1 MSEAANLVFQWIF
14 SVKHQFFHV
23 SIVKI
28 LIFYQFLTVLLI
40 MTLLTLHS
48 KTFTSLGFQRSAKY
62 LWLFSIN
69 WYFRLKVGINLTPL
83 KIWAFSP
90 NFLVRKS
97 WGICPKICKNCPFT
111 ENFLTRILG
120 EIHSF
125 HLPWAEVR
133 CFLNLAELALIKP
146 NVTLL
151 ITDWK

>member
-62 LWLFSIN
+62 HWLFSIN

-120 EIHSF
+120 EKAWILLDVITGFIHF
-125 HLPWAEVR
+125 IYPEQKWDV
-133 CFLNLAELALIKP
+133 F
-146 NVTLL
+146 
-151 ITDWK
+151 